1 MLDAHSARASRAR
14 VVAAFA
20 AVYVIWGSTYLFIR
34 FAVETLP
41 PFLMAGARFAVAG
54 AILYA
59 WGRYRGA
66 PTPSRVQLR
75 GAAVAGIF
83 LLLGGNGA
91 VVWAEQRVPSGV
103 TALLVAT
110 VPVWMVLLDWL
121 RPGGVRPRRGIFVGL
136 GLGLVGLVLLIG
148 RGALSGGAD
157 PVGAAVLVVGSILWA
172 TGSLFVRHGPHPASA
187 LVANAVQMLAGGA
200 ALVAAA
206 ILVGELG
213 QLDLATASTRSLL
226 SLLYLGSAGS
236 LVGFT
241 AYTYLLRVST
251 PAKVGTYAYVNPVVA
266 VLLGWAFAGETITGR
281 TLVAAAVI
289 LAGVAIIT
297 VAGAGAR
304 EAGGGGA
311 TARAAS
317 SSADHAD
324 GRQRAEPALSEAADI
339 DAARRSRVRKI
350 ASG

>member
-1 MLDAHSARASRAR
+1 MPDGHSSRPPRAR

-41 PFLMAGARFAVAG
+41 PFLMAGVRFAVAG

-59 WGRYRGA
+59 WARLRAA
-66 PTPSRVQLR
+66 PPPTRAEAR

-110 VPVWMVLLDWL
+110 VPVWIVVLDWL
-121 RPGGVRPRRGIFVGL
+121 RPSGVRPRAGVFL
-136 GLGLVGLVLLIG
+136 GLALGLAGLALLVG
-148 RGALSGGAD
+148 RGALGGGGAD
-157 PVGAAVLVVGSILWA
+157 PAGAATLVVGSILWA
-172 TGSLFVRHGPHPASA
+172 TGSLFVRHNPHPSSA

-200 ALVAAA
+200 ALLAAGA
-206 ILVGELG
+206 LVGELG
-213 QLDLATASTRSLL
+213 QLDVASASTRSVL
-226 SLLYLGSAGS
+226 SLLYLVLAGS

-241 AYTYLLRVST
+241 AYTYLLQVST
-251 PAKVGTYAYVNPVVA
+251 PAKVSTYAYVNPVVA

-297 VAGAGAR
+297 AAGGARAGATDAR
-304 EAGGGGA
+304 SAGSPDGGH
-311 TARAAS
+311 ARAAQDAQD
-317 SSADHAD
+317 ADDVA
-324 GRQRAEPALSEAADI
+324 GGEAAHQ
-339 DAARRSRVRKI
+339 SRKRKI